1 MLGSCDWSVR
11 RRLIRMDDETAV
23 SVGAPT
29 TNRSFFPP
37 ARAPMKSKRSSYP
50 RTSYI
55 RFCKDKRQ
63 LLPPNLRNAERERLL
78 GQWWRALPE
87 AEKAAYTAYAAAEGA
102 VHGEGAE
109 EQYTE
114 KAQFNIVDAAYA
126 YHPVAAAATEWVLAA
141 YQCVDAPSAP
151 RDAHAAAT
159 LGSGWT
165 SEGTLGDRWSVY
177 WNAKRAQTATR
188 GSESAVPPAGPPAAT
203 PTAAI
208 PAATPLAPLAPP
220 PLRPALGPRQPLEPR
235 PETAPRPAMGIPRM
249 RPSLG
254 IIGGERR
261 AAVLSSYKR
270 AYSLSAYGT
279 MPDRCGPPPVPALP
293 IIAPFRVPTIA
304 PLMAW
309 HTGGTSGWH
318 KGGPSAPSAPV
329 APALPPVPMGTSVV
343 LAKPVTPVVA
353 AAPLQLQ
360 LQELLMQTLEQ
371 MAEEEAEVM

>member
-1 MLGSCDWSVR
+1 
-11 RRLIRMDDETAV
+11 
-23 SVGAPT
+23 
-29 TNRSFFPP
+29 
-37 ARAPMKSKRSSYP
+37 
-50 RTSYI
+50 
-55 RFCKDKRQ
+55 
-63 LLPPNLRNAERERLL
+63 
-78 GQWWRALPE
+78 
-87 AEKAAYTAYAAAEGA
+87 
-102 VHGEGAE
+102 
-109 EQYTE
+109 
-114 KAQFNIVDAAYA
+114 
-126 YHPVAAAATEWVLAA
+126 
-141 YQCVDAPSAP
+141 
-151 RDAHAAAT
+151 
-159 LGSGWT
+159 
-165 SEGTLGDRWSVY
+165 
-177 WNAKRAQTATR
+177 
-188 GSESAVPPAGPPAAT
+188 
-203 PTAAI
+203 
-208 PAATPLAPLAPP
+208 
-220 PLRPALGPRQPLEPR
+220 
-235 PETAPRPAMGIPRM
+235 MGIPRV

-254 IIGGERR
+254 IISGERR

-371 MAEEEAEVM
+371 MAEEEAEVVM

>member
-1 MLGSCDWSVR
+1 
-11 RRLIRMDDETAV
+11 MDDEATV
-23 SVGAPT
+23 LSVGVGVPT

-37 ARAPMKSKRSSYP
+37 ARAPMKSKRSSCP
-50 RTSYI
+50 ARTSYI

-87 AEKAAYTAYAAAEGA
+87 AEKAAYAAAEGA

-109 EQYTE
+109 EQYTVE
-114 KAQFNIVDAAYA
+114 KAQFNIVDAAYP
-126 YHPVAAAATEWVLAA
+126 YHPVAAAATEWV
-141 YQCVDAPSAP
+141 
-151 RDAHAAAT
+151 H
-159 LGSGWT
+159 
-165 SEGTLGDRWSVY
+165 
-177 WNAKRAQTATR
+177 
-188 GSESAVPPAGPPAAT
+188 VPPLPP
-203 PTAAI
+203 
-208 PAATPLAPLAPP
+208 
-220 PLRPALGPRQPLEPR
+220 
-235 PETAPRPAMGIPRM
+235 
-249 RPSLG
+249 
-254 IIGGERR
+254 
-261 AAVLSSYKR
+261 
-270 AYSLSAYGT
+270 
-279 MPDRCGPPPVPALP
+279 LP
-293 IIAPFRVPTIA
+293 IIAPFVVPRVP